1 MYIFYP
7 FFKRLKPD
15 EVYEFRAF
23 GYSSTGSVVHDQ
35 SYWIMGKDSPDFILS
50 KLPLSLPKSVSE
62 VTVYFYGTKVH
73 NHISFP
79 YAELVS
85 HFNV

>member
-7 FFKRLKPD
+7 FFKSLKPD
-15 EVYEFRAF
+15 VVYEFRAF

-35 SYWIMGKDSPDFILS
+35 SYWIMGVDASNFILS

-62 VTVYFYGTKVH
+62 VTVYFYSTKVH
-73 NHISFP
+73 NQEGHP
-79 YAELVS
+79 KYK
-85 HFNV
+85 

>member
-7 FFKRLKPD
+7 FFKRVKSD

-23 GYSSTGSVVHDQ
+23 GYSSTGFVVHEQ
-35 SYWIMGKDSPDFILS
+35 SYWIMGSDVQTFILS

-62 VTVYFYGTKVH
+62 VTVYLYTTKVL
-73 NHISFP
+73 NHISVP
-79 YAELVS
+79 YAELIS
-85 HFNV
+85 HFNL

>member
-7 FFKRLKPD
+7 FFERLKPY

-23 GYSSTGSVVHDQ
+23 GYSSSGFVVHEQ
-35 SYWIMGKDSPDFILS
+35 SYWIIGKDAPDFILS

-62 VTVYFYGTKVH
+62 VTVYLYTIKVH
-73 NHISFP
+73 NHISVP
-79 YAELVS
+79 YAELIS
-85 HFNV
+85 HFNI

>member
-7 FFKRLKPD
+7 CIKCLKPD

-23 GYSSTGSVVHDQ
+23 GYSSTGSVVHMQ
-35 SYWIMGKDSPDFILS
+35 SYWILGSDVPTFILS
-50 KLPLSLPKSVSE
+50 KLPPSLPKSVSE
-62 VTVYFYGTKVH
+62 VTVYLYTTKSH
-73 NHISFP
+73 NHISVP
-79 YAELVS
+79 YVELIS